1 MSDTQ
6 KKSYSVKETVEMP
19 RHQISEIISEMSRY
33 SLNIIEKAYQ
43 DKKINDN
50 EYATLK
56 MYYSDPDK
64 VYRHTYRAIYDLL
77 KQPEATQA
85 IDLNTG
91 KVEKDENGRPIDYTL
106 KAVTP
111 FTDTSLIYYDKY
123 HNAIRII
130 FPKMKEASRAIE
142 KLLYEYGKEYND
154 DLKNIADLAFV
165 DEDFEGFRDAFQDI
179 KGTTSKLHDI
189 LRLTVTCKYKTGAER
204 MAKVFQKDRTLYKGI
219 STEEEKRIKE
229 REPYYIVENETRN
242 RFNGKLSDNKKMY
255 YDIKIVLHIPDEKG
269 NVREVEVQLKI
280 HTLYMADIRTHKLYE
295 EVRKIEKEIEA
306 KRSEL
311 DAQKLAQMNAKKT
324 ILLNRITQIN
334 KNAIHQYNMM
344 VIDKIRRIEDDGY
357 IPIGAEPEH
366 TDGTYQYCR
375 EFLYNEYMPESLNDF
390 DAKES
395 FNPDDET
402 NKMCFL
408 RMIGKLDPTFDEFAP
423 SASLDIE
430 EAFDNLTPSEKSRFD
445 GIYQISNRYG
455 QIIQNA
461 INHKRIQDNGLESL
475 MIKNLT
481 NDR

>member
-19 RHQISEIISEMSRY
+19 RHQISEIISEMSRH
-33 SLNIIEKAYQ
+33 SLKIIEKAYQ
-43 DKKINDN
+43 EKLINDN
-50 EYATLK
+50 EYEALK

-64 VYRHTYRAIYDLL
+64 VYRHTYRAIYDLF
-77 KQPEATQA
+77 KQPEKTCA

-91 KVEKDENGRPIDYTL
+91 KVEKDENGNPIDYTL

-111 FTDTSLIYYDKY
+111 FTDTQLLYYDKF
-123 HNAIRII
+123 HNHLRVI
-130 FPKMKEASRAIE
+130 FPEMKSVERAIE
-142 KLLYEYGKEYND
+142 KLLYEYGKEYNQ
-154 DLKNIADLAFV
+154 DLKKISDIAFI
-165 DEDFEGFRDAFQDI
+165 DEDREAFASAFQNVE
-179 KGTTSKLHDI
+179 KTTSKLHDI
-189 LRLTVTCKYKTGAER
+189 LRLTVTCKYKSDVER
-204 MAKVFQKDRTLYKGI
+204 IAKVFQKDRTLYKNT
-219 STEEEKRIKE
+219 SSEEENKIKE
-229 REPYYIVENETRN
+229 NEPYYIVDGETRN
-242 RFNGKLSDNKKMY
+242 RFNGKLSKNPKMY
-255 YDIKIVLHIPDEKG
+255 YDIKIVLHIPDELG
-269 NVREVEVQLKI
+269 NVREVEIQLKI

-306 KRSEL
+306 KGNKIEQKEL
-311 DAQKLAQMNAKKT
+311 AQKNAKKT
-324 ILLNRITQIN
+324 ILLNRIAQIN

-344 VIDKIRRIEDDGY
+344 VVDKIRRIEDDGY

-390 DAKES
+390 EAKES
-395 FNPDDET
+395 FNPDGET

-430 EAFDNLTPSEKSRFD
+430 EAFDGLSQSERSRFE

-461 INHKRIQDNGLESL
+461 INHKRIQDNGFESV
-475 MIKNLT
+475 MMKNLYQ
-481 NDR
+481 R